1 VEGSAD
7 MKHKQA
13 LKVLLVEDSLTDRR
27 LLETMLLE
35 SPTSIS
41 LLKSSHS
48 LAGAFKLLRQCRFD
62 VVILD
67 LNLTDSY
74 GEETLLKLNKEHH
87 DLPIVVTTGAYEEE
101 VGLETLS
108 VGAQDFLVKGKYNS
122 YILVKALYYAVERKR
137 VELELVRAY
146 QKIKEAQFQLI
157 QAEKMKI
164 VGGLASGVAHEV
176 KNPLSTLLYG
186 VTYLSKTLSEK
197 DPNIESVLA
206 NMKEAI
212 NRANDILTDLLNFA
226 SLASMTKKAENLES
240 VLQRAISLV
249 RHEFLRNRISVITK
263 IEKNIPDVKID
274 RNRIEQVL
282 INLILNSVHSMPDGG
297 DITLNIASKPRFED
311 LKDVSKLSKKVFQP
325 GDEIVV
331 LTVEDSGF
339 GIPENKIDQVFEPFF
354 TTRRADGG
362 VGLGLSVSK
371 NIMDIHEGGIFIENK
386 QNGGACATLIFKAE
400 SVQGG
405 VGYEQKEN
413 LNYR

>member
-1 VEGSAD
+1 

-13 LKVLLVEDSLTDRR
+13 LKVLLVEDSLSDRR
-27 LLETMLLE
+27 LLETMLSE
-35 SPTSIS
+35 SPNPIS
-41 LLKSSHS
+41 LLKSSDS
-48 LAGAFKLLRQCRFD
+48 LAGALKLLKQYRFD
-62 VVILD
+62 VAILD
-67 LNLTDSY
+67 LNLTDSF
-74 GEETLLKLNKEHH
+74 GAETLIKLNKEHS
-87 DLPIVVTTGAYEEE
+87 DLPVVVNTGAYQEE
-101 VGLETLS
+101 VGLATLS

-122 YILVKALYYAVERKR
+122 YVLIKALYYAVERKR
-137 VELELVRAY
+137 VELELKHAY
-146 QKIKEAQFQLI
+146 QKIKETQFQLI

-186 VTYLSKTLSEK
+186 VTYLSKSLSEK
-197 DPNIESVLA
+197 DSNIESVLA

-212 NRANDILTDLLNFA
+212 NRANDIVTDLLNFS

-263 IEKNIPDVKID
+263 IEKHIPDVKID

-297 DITLNIASKPRFED
+297 DLTLNVTSRQYSYD
-311 LKDVSKLSKKVFQP
+311 LKDVSKLSRKIFQP
-325 GDEIVV
+325 GDTIVV

-339 GIPENKIDQVFEPFF
+339 GIPKNKIDQIFEPFF

-386 QNGGACATLIFKAE
+386 QNGGARATLIFKAE

-413 LNYR
+413 LNCR

>member
-13 LKVLLVEDSLTDRR
+13 LKVLLVEDSLSDRR

-35 SPTSIS
+35 SPNQISI
-41 LLKSSHS
+41 LKSADS
-48 LAGAFKLLRQCRFD
+48 LAGAFKLIRQYQFD
-62 VVILD
+62 VAILD
-67 LNLTDSY
+67 LNLTDSF
-74 GEETLLKLNKEHH
+74 GGETLLKLNKEYP
-87 DLPIVVTTGAYEEE
+87 DLPVVINTGAYQEE

-108 VGAQDFLVKGKYNS
+108 AGAQDFLVKGKYNA
-122 YILVKALYYAVERKR
+122 YVLVKALYYAVERKR
-137 VELELVRAY
+137 VELELSHAY

-186 VTYLSKTLSEK
+186 VTYLSKSLSEK
-197 DPNIESVLA
+197 DSKIESVLA

-249 RHEFLRNRISVITK
+249 RHEFLRSRISVITK

-297 DITLNIASKPRFED
+297 DLTLNIISRQHSED
-311 LKDVSKLSKKVFQP
+311 LKDISKLSRKAFQA
-325 GDEIVV
+325 GEEIVV

-371 NIMDIHEGGIFIENK
+371 NIMDIHEGGIFIEN
-386 QNGGACATLIFKAE
+386 QPNGGARATLIFKAE
-400 SVQGG
+400 SVKGG
-405 VGYEQKEN
+405 VGNEQKEN

>member
-1 VEGSAD
+1 
-7 MKHKQA
+7 MKHEQA
-13 LKVLLVEDSLTDRR
+13 LKVLLVEDSLSDRR

-35 SPTSIS
+35 SSNPVS
-41 LLKSSHS
+41 LLKSSDS
-48 LAGAFKLLRQCRFD
+48 LAGALKLLRQYQFD

-67 LNLTDSY
+67 LNLTDSF
-74 GEETLLKLNKEHH
+74 GEETLVNLNRERP
-87 DLPIVVTTGAYEEE
+87 DIPVVVNTGAYQEE
-101 VGLETLS
+101 VGLGTLS

-122 YILVKALYYAVERKR
+122 YVLVKALYYAVERKR
-137 VELELVRAY
+137 VELELMHAY
-146 QKIKEAQFQLI
+146 RKIKETQFQLI
-157 QAEKMKI
+157 QAEKMKV

-186 VTYLSKTLSEK
+186 VTYLSKSLSEK
-197 DPNIESVLA
+197 DSKIESVLA

-212 NRANDILTDLLNFA
+212 NRANDIVTDLLNFS
-226 SLASMTKKAENLES
+226 SLASITKKAEDLES

-263 IEKNIPDVKID
+263 IEKHIPDVKID

-297 DITLNIASKPRFED
+297 NLTLNITSRQYSED
-311 LKDVSKLSKKVFQP
+311 LKDVSKLSRKVFQS
-325 GDEIVV
+325 GDTIVV

-339 GIPENKIDQVFEPFF
+339 GVPKDKIDQIFEPFF

-386 QNGGACATLIFKAE
+386 QNGGARATLIFKAE

-405 VGYEQKEN
+405 VGHEQKEN
-413 LNYR
+413 LNCR

>member
-1 VEGSAD
+1 

-13 LKVLLVEDSLTDRR
+13 LKVLLVEDSLSDRR

-35 SPTSIS
+35 SPNQIS
-41 LLKSSHS
+41 LLKSSDS
-48 LAGAFKLLRQCRFD
+48 LAGALKLLRQYQFD
-62 VVILD
+62 VAILD
-67 LNLTDSY
+67 LNLTDSF
-74 GEETLLKLNKEHH
+74 GAETLVQLNGERPG
-87 DLPIVVTTGAYEEE
+87 LPVVVNTGAYEED

-122 YILVKALYYAVERKR
+122 YVLIKALYYAVERKR
-137 VELELVRAY
+137 VELELMHAY
-146 QKIKEAQFQLI
+146 QKIKETQFQLI

-186 VTYLSKTLSEK
+186 VTYLSKSLSEK
-197 DPNIESVLA
+197 DSKIESVLA

-212 NRANDILTDLLNFA
+212 NRANDIVTDLLNFA
-226 SLASMTKKAENLES
+226 SLASVAKKAENLES

-263 IEKNIPDVKID
+263 IEKHIPDVEID

-297 DITLNIASKPRFED
+297 NLTLSITNKQHSED
-311 LKDVSKLSKKVFQP
+311 LKGVSVLSRKVFQP
-325 GDEIVV
+325 GEQIVV

-339 GIPENKIDQVFEPFF
+339 GIPKDKIDQIFEPFF

-371 NIMDIHEGGIFIENK
+371 NIMDTHEGGIFIENK
-386 QNGGACATLIFKAE
+386 QNGGVRATLIFKAE
-400 SVQGG
+400 SVRGG
-405 VGYEQKEN
+405 VGHEQKEN
-413 LNYR
+413 LNCR